1 VSLSKISISKRKEV
15 EAMER
20 KEHLAIIK
28 IAIRERE

>member
-20 KEHLAIIK
+20 KELAIIK
-28 IAIRERE
+28 IVIKERE